1 MDKATLLAEVIG
13 QVRELKNKVVEA
25 SQGFL
30 IPSDADEVK
39 VESCEDGAEDGAVS
53 YKATLCCE
61 YRPQLFSELR
71 QAIDALQLEMVKVE
85 TSTLGSRVKNSFV
98 FTCGRGDNINMEESQ
113 SLASHVHQM
122 LSSLLDKASAMPE
135 CSSRTTVLPSKRRRS
150 ASTFFDTSSSSSEK
164 RGCCSD

>member
-53 YKATLCCE
+53 YKATLCCD
-61 YRPQLFSELR
+61 YRPQLFSDLR

-98 FTCGRGDNINMEESQ
+98 FTCGRGDNINMEECQ
-113 SLASHVHQM
+113 SVASHVHQI

-135 CSSRTTVLPSKRRRS
+135 CSPRTTVLPSKRRR
-150 ASTFFDTSSSSSEK
+150 ASTFFDTSSSSSGK
-164 RGCCSD
+164 PGCCCD